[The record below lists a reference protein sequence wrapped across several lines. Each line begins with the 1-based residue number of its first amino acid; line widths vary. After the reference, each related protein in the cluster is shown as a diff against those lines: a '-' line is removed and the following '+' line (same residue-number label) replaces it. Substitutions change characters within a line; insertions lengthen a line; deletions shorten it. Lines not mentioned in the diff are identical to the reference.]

1 MKAAA
6 AKTVYVCQD
15 CGAQSSRW
23 LGRCADC
30 GNWNTYVEE
39 QARVTAPS
47 RARARGT
54 GGTSTPLPLVEVQF
68 AQANRLRLSMREL
81 NQVLGGGIVPGSL
94 VLVGGDPGIGKST
107 LLLQLADEVARTFG
121 PVLYVSGEE
130 SVQQLKLRAQRLG
143 IPGDRLLVLAEN
155 DLERIVE
162 HIERV
167 RPMLAVIDS
176 IQTVFLDAV
185 ASAPGSVSQVRECA
199 GRLML
204 VAKSTHIPIFL
215 VGHVNKEGAIAGPRV
230 LEHIVDTV
238 LYLEGERHHAFRILR
253 GQKNRF
259 GSTDEI
265 GIFEMRDDGMR
276 EVPDPARAFLQEG
289 THTEVGNVVTV
300 ALEGTRPLLV
310 ELQGLVTE
318 TAFGMPRRA
327 VNGIDLNRVH
337 LLVAVLE
344 KRARLPLGKQD
355 IFVNVAG
362 GVRLAEP
369 AADLAVALAIASNCR
384 DRPVGRDVVALGE
397 LGLSGEVRRVPQ
409 LERRLHEAHR
419 LGFKRAIVPAAGELK
434 NLPAA
439 EGNGQIFPPPQGE
452 PPLSG
457 SRDFP
462 RGHGRGG
469 GALTVHRVETLV
481 EAMARCFTDD

>member
-1 MKAAA
+1 MKAAV
-6 AKTVYVCQD
+6 AKMVYVCQD

-23 LGRCADC
+23 LGRWADC

-39 QARVTAPS
+39 QARVTAPN
-47 RARARGT
+47 RARARSN

-130 SVQQLKLRAQRLG
+130 SVQQLKLRADRLG

-162 HIERV
+162 HIEQV

-384 DRPVGRDVVALGE
+384 ERPVGRDLVALGE

-409 LERRLHEAHR
+409 LERRLHEAYR
-419 LGFKRAIVPAAGELK
+419 LGFKQAIVPAAGSELK
-434 NLPAA
+434 NLPPTDLPSP
-439 EGNGQIFPPPQGE
+439 EGPNIPSALGE
-452 PPLSG
+452 
-457 SRDFP
+457 
-462 RGHGRGG
+462 GRGG
-469 GALTVHRVETLV
+469 GFLTVHRVETLA
-481 EAMARCFTDD
+481 EAMARCFTGD